1 MRAPPAAGGRGAMS
15 FFEMG
20 GYAAYVWPAFG
31 AAAAIMV
38 ALLVLSIR
46 TMRAREAALKT
57 LEASARRRRAANED
71 GDRDGEQ
78 NAPA

>member
-1 MRAPPAAGGRGAMS
+1 MS

-31 AAAAIMV
+31 AAAVIMV
-38 ALLVLSIR
+38 ALLMLSIR

-57 LEASARRRRAANED
+57 LEATARRRRAADGD

>member
-1 MRAPPAAGGRGAMS
+1 MS

-31 AAAAIMV
+31 AAAAIMI
-38 ALLVLSIR
+38 ALLVQSLR
-46 TMRAREAALKT
+46 AMRAREAALRT
-57 LEASARRRRAANED
+57 LEATARRRRGTGD
-71 GDRDGEQ
+71 GDRDHDGER

>member
-1 MRAPPAAGGRGAMS
+1 MS

-31 AAAAIMV
+31 AAAAVMI
-38 ALLVLSIR
+38 ALLVLSLR
-46 TMRAREAALKT
+46 DMRAREAALRK
-57 LEASARRRRAANED
+57 LEASARRRGVDSGGGGD
-71 GDRDGEQ
+71 GGDGGR

>member
-1 MRAPPAAGGRGAMS
+1 MS

-46 TMRAREAALKT
+46 TMRARAAALKT

>member
-1 MRAPPAAGGRGAMS
+1 MS

-31 AAAAIMV
+31 AAAAIMI
-38 ALLVLSIR
+38 ALLVQSLR
-46 TMRAREAALKT
+46 TMRAREAALRS
-57 LEASARRRRAANED
+57 LEATARRRRGTGD
-71 GDRDGEQ
+71 GDRDHDGER

>member
-1 MRAPPAAGGRGAMS
+1 MS

-31 AAAAIMV
+31 VAAVIMV
-38 ALLVLSIR
+38 ALLALSIR

-57 LEASARRRRAANED
+57 LEATARRQRAAAEE
-71 GDRDGEQ
+71 GGRDGEQ

>member
-1 MRAPPAAGGRGAMS
+1 MS

-31 AAAAIMV
+31 AAAVIMI
-38 ALLVLSIR
+38 ALLLFSIR
-46 TMRAREAALKT
+46 AMRAREAALRA
-57 LEASARRRRAANED
+57 LEATARRQRDADGD
-71 GDRDGEQ
+71 GDRDGGQ

>member
-1 MRAPPAAGGRGAMS
+1 MS

-31 AAAAIMV
+31 AAAAVMI
-38 ALLVLSIR
+38 ALLVLSLR
-46 TMRAREAALKT
+46 DMRAREAALRK
-57 LEASARRRRAANED
+57 LEAGARRRGVDSGGD
-71 GDRDGEQ
+71 GDGGDGGR

>member
-1 MRAPPAAGGRGAMS
+1 MS
-15 FFEMG
+15 FFDMG

-38 ALLVLSIR
+38 GLLVLSIR
-46 TMRAREAALKT
+46 TMRAREAALRA
-57 LEASARRRRAANED
+57 LEATSRRQRAAEGD
-71 GDRDGEQ
+71 DDRDGEQ

>member
-1 MRAPPAAGGRGAMS
+1 MS

-31 AAAAIMV
+31 VAAAVMI
-38 ALLVLSIR
+38 ALLVLSLR
-46 TMRAREAALKT
+46 DMRAREAALRK
-57 LEASARRRRAANED
+57 LEATARRRGD
-71 GDRDGEQ
+71 GDGGDGGR

>member
-1 MRAPPAAGGRGAMS
+1 MS

-20 GYAAYVWPAFG
+20 GYAAFVWPAFG
-31 AAAAIMV
+31 AAAAIMI

-46 TMRAREAALKT
+46 AMRTREAALRA
-57 LEASARRRRAANED
+57 LEATARRQRDAD
-71 GDRDGEQ
+71 GDGGRDGGQ

>member
-1 MRAPPAAGGRGAMS
+1 MS

-31 AAAAIMV
+31 AAAAVMV

-46 TMRAREAALKT
+46 TMRAREAALRT
-57 LEASARRRRAANED
+57 LEATARRRGAAD
-71 GDRDGEQ
+71 GDDERDGEQ